1 MSKRMGKKSAMD
13 VDVIFDDSEIAV
25 VDKPPDDIVY
35 AG

>member
-1 MSKRMGKKSAMD
+1 MPDMD
-13 VDVIFDDSEIAV
+13 IDIIFEDADIAV